1 MSILE
6 QIKEQVIA
14 GNVKNV
20 KKHTDTAVA
29 QGLDVSIIL
38 NDGLIAGMNVIGA
51 LFKNNEVYVPEV
63 LMAARAMHT
72 GLAVIKPLIVS
83 ACLKEKGVVAIGT
96 VKGDMHDIG
105 KNLVIMML
113 EGAGYKVIDLGVDV
127 PVEKFIG
134 VVEEQ
139 RPQRR
144 GGRGNIGHLPVAPGA
159 VDLPTIR
166 PAADNVAV
174 IAEDLR
180 AVLKHLHGGG
190 LAGVGVADEE
200 QSLAVEDDAARVQ
213 KATIAVRQH
222 TRQQNL
228 VRGEERE

>member
-6 QIKEQVIA
+6 QIKEGVIA

-20 KKHTDTAVA
+20 KEYTDRAVA
-29 QGLDVSIIL
+29 EGLEVSVIL
-38 NDGLIAGMNVIGA
+38 NDGLIAGMNVIGT

-63 LMAARAMHT
+63 LIAARAMHT

-83 ACLKEKGVVAIGT
+83 AGIKEKGIVAIGT
-96 VKGDMHDIG
+96 VQGDLHDIG

-139 RPQRR
+139 HPQIVGLSALLTTTMPQMQEAVR
-144 GGRGNIGHLPVAPGA
+144 GLQPYRDRVKTIVGGAPVTEKFAREIGADGY
-159 VDLPTIR
+159 
-166 PAADNVAV
+166 AADA
-174 IAEDLR
+174 AT
-180 AVLKHLHGGG
+180 
-190 LAGVGVADEE
+190 
-200 QSLAVEDDAARVQ
+200 AVEE
-213 KATIAVRQH
+213 I
-222 TRQQNL
+222 
-228 VRGEERE
+228 